1 MDARGVRIDAR
12 GNTSERAELQAS
24 AAEGKGSTAK
34 PACQKGE
41 REKERKRERRPA
53 SAPEREVASNKVLF
67 VVSSARG
74 RTLPSGAALGYLGSV
89 LGASGTSWGGFWG
102 ASGTP
107 WGGFWELRRRLGRLL
122 GAPGASGDASGCFG
136 GASGRLLSASR
147 ASQRGSWE
155 LPGRPGERPGVL
167 LGRLGK
173 PFGAPIELCER
184 KRRKSENHRFT

>member
-1 MDARGVRIDAR
+1 MSCV
-12 GNTSERAELQAS
+12 AS
-24 AAEGKGSTAK
+24 FHSGFEACFVCDIVCKWSRCSSWPRST
-34 PACQKGE
+34 
-41 REKERKRERRPA
+41 
-53 SAPEREVASNKVLF
+53 VASNKVSF

-89 LGASGTSWGGFWG
+89 LGASGTSSGGFWG

-107 WGGFWELRRRLGRLL
+107 WGGFWELRRRLGRFL
-122 GAPGASGDASGCFG
+122 GAHGASGDASGCFG

-147 ASQRGSWE
+147 ASQRSSWE

-173 PFGAPIELCER
+173 HFGAPRERWER

>member
-1 MDARGVRIDAR
+1 MSCV
-12 GNTSERAELQAS
+12 AS
-24 AAEGKGSTAK
+24 FHSGFEACFVCDIVCKWSRCSSWPRST
-34 PACQKGE
+34 
-41 REKERKRERRPA
+41 
-53 SAPEREVASNKVLF
+53 VASNKVSF

-74 RTLPSGAALGYLGSV
+74 RTLPSGAARGSLGSV

-155 LPGRPGERPGVL
+155 LPGRLGSVL
-167 LGRLGK
+167 GCFWDVLGSILGLRESVGSGK
-173 PFGAPIELCER
+173 DAKVKIIVLPKEFIG
-184 KRRKSENHRFT
+184 F

>member
-74 RTLPSGAALGYLGSV
+74 RTLPSGAALGSLGSV

-102 ASGTP
+102 ASGTS
-107 WGGFWELRRRLGRLL
+107 WGGFWELRGRLGRLL

-136 GASGRLLSASR
+136 GVSGGLLGASR

-173 PFGAPIELCER
+173 PFGAPRERWER
-184 KRRKSENHRFT
+184 KRRKSENQRFT